1 MNKILKYLSI
11 AAIMVPVVS
20 CTEEKMEIMDSA
32 TVLESVS
39 IVMDDETRAKLYNDA
54 QTGAQTLPMIIGENI
69 TLDFK
74 HHSGLQHSA

>member
-1 MNKILKYLSI
+1 MNRILKYLSI

-39 IVMDDETRAKLYNDA
+39 IVMDDETRAI
-54 QTGAQTLPMIIGENI
+54 Q
-69 TLDFK
+69 
-74 HHSGLQHSA
+74 